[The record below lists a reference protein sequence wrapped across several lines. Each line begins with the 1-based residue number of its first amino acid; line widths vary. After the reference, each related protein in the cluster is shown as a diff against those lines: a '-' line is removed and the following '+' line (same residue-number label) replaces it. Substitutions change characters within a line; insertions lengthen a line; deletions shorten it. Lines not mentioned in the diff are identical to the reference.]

1 MSSSEAG
8 APAVTIGIP
17 FLNAAATLRE
27 TVRSVFAQTR
37 GDWELLLVDDGSRD
51 GALAL
56 ASAIE
61 DPRVRV
67 VSDGVNRGVVY
78 RLNQIADLAR
88 APYVCRMDDDD
99 VMHPRRLEAQLAYLD
114 AHPEVDLVASP
125 VISIDE
131 RGELRGVRGM
141 GTPLRADAVSA
152 LRGCPFAQPSVMGR
166 TRWFRA
172 NRYDPAFLRAEDHEL
187 WCRTAPHS
195 RFAMTEEP
203 YLFYREPARVSLR
216 KYVLSCRTDRE
227 IYRRY
232 GPPRVGKA
240 ATAALVA
247 RSLAKE
253 LCYRAASRVGVAGRL
268 VASRSRPL
276 APEQAARAA
285 AALAAVRRTA
295 VPGLEEGRPDL
306 TQAAP

>member
-1 MSSSEAG
+1 MSASEAG

-17 FLNAAATLRE
+17 FFNAAATLRE

-37 GDWELLLVDDGSRD
+37 RDWELLLVDDGSRD
-51 GALAL
+51 GSLAL
-56 ASAIE
+56 AQAIA

-88 APYVCRMDDDD
+88 ASYVCRMDDDD
-99 VMHPRRLEAQLAYLD
+99 VMHPRRLEAQIAFLD

-131 RGELRGVRGM
+131 RGRIRGVRGM
-141 GTPLRADAVSA
+141 GPFRADAVSA
-152 LRGCPFAQPSVMGR
+152 LRGCPFAQPSAMVR
-166 TRWFRA
+166 TRWFRE
-172 NRYDPAFLRAEDHEL
+172 NRYDPRFLRAEDHEL

-195 RFAMTEEP
+195 RFAMIEEP
-203 YLFYREPARVSLR
+203 YLFYREPAGISLR
-216 KYVLSCRTDRE
+216 KYVLSCRTDRK
-227 IYRRY
+227 IYWRY
-232 GPPRVGKA
+232 GPSRVGA
-240 ATAALVA
+240 GGTAVLVA
-247 RSLAKE
+247 QSLAKE
-253 LCYRAASRVGVAGRL
+253 LCYRVASRVGVAGRL

-276 APEQAARAA
+276 APELAARAG

-295 VPGLEEGRPDL
+295 VPGLEGDAGEVAR
-306 TQAAP
+306 AAL